1 MGNRALGVVGVVA
14 VLSLVVVGCGSDGD
28 DDGAQARDPSG
39 DEVSGHSGHDDA
51 DSEAATLAEECDF
64 DGESSEPQ
72 STTSV
77 QVTLDEYSMVVLP
90 AEVPSGTT
98 ELVANNEGT
107 IEHEVAIIRFDGEP
121 GALPLSIVDG
131 VDESQLPDGAV
142 VGRIKQFRAG
152 QSCRA
157 KFDLTPGR
165 YALVCNV
172 VDDGSNPHYARGM
185 YTSFTVT

>member
-1 MGNRALGVVGVVA
+1 MGNRALGIAGAVA

-28 DDGAQARDPSG
+28 DGANARDPSG
-39 DEVSGHSGHDDA
+39 SDRSGHDETA
-51 DSEAATLAEECDF
+51 SEAAILGDACDF
-64 DGESSEPQ
+64 DGESSQPQ
-72 STTSV
+72 TTTSV
-77 QVTLDEYSMVVLP
+77 QVTLNEYSMVVLP
-90 AEVPSGTT
+90 AEVPAGTT
-98 ELVANNEGT
+98 EFVANNEGT

-157 KFDLTPGR
+157 MFDLTPGR

-172 VDDGSNPHYARGM
+172 VDDGSNPHYSRGM
-185 YTSFTVT
+185 YTGFTVT